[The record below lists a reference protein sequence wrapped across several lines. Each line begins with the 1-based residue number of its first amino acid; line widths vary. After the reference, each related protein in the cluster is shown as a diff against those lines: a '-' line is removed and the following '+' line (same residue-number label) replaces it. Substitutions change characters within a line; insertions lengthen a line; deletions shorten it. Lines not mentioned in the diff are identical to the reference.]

1 MTTEIKIVQPEV
13 VLRRA
18 MASDMDVLEAMWVS
32 TRGEDALRV
41 RDDEGDAG
49 IEGRIKFLMAN
60 RHGSPFEHN
69 YFQFFVKAP
78 IAVFREHHRHRIGWC
93 LAPETEVWCETIS
106 PGCGRTIRK
115 RPIEWLYRNWHEGV
129 TDVNGR
135 TRLLPSCREFTVRT
149 LDESTGHFILS
160 KVVDI
165 YRNGVKPVLR
175 MTTERGESIR
185 ASADHA
191 IWTPEGWAK
200 IGDLTVGELVGRNSK
215 VSTVSGRQV
224 PPSLRRG
231 IGVWTSMQRAASIK
245 PVDVCYSCGELFDAD
260 DLILDHVVPVVI
272 DLQRALDPNN
282 LAPMCDPC
290 HRAKTDT
297 EQALA
302 SRGQTAGVGWTKI
315 ASIEPD
321 GEVETY
327 DIELEG
333 PNRGFVANGLVV
345 HNSYNE
351 ESGRYSVMKPE
362 FYIPPPERPL
372 VQTGKPGAY
381 VMSPGTYEQHEH
393 LSRTMVDQFQ
403 EAYDQYKVLLANG
416 ITREVAR
423 GVLPVYLMTSMVASC
438 NARSMMAF
446 LSLRTDEPESTFPSK
461 PMWEID
467 RLVAR
472 VYEQALAEHMPI
484 TYKAFNDAGRVS
496 P

>member
-78 IAVFREHHRHRIGWC
+78 IAVFREHHRHRIGW
-93 LAPETEVWCETIS
+93 
-106 PGCGRTIRK
+106 
-115 RPIEWLYRNWHEGV
+115 
-129 TDVNGR
+129 
-135 TRLLPSCREFTVRT
+135 
-149 LDESTGHFILS
+149 
-160 KVVDI
+160 
-165 YRNGVKPVLR
+165 
-175 MTTERGESIR
+175 
-185 ASADHA
+185 
-191 IWTPEGWAK
+191 
-200 IGDLTVGELVGRNSK
+200 
-215 VSTVSGRQV
+215 
-224 PPSLRRG
+224 
-231 IGVWTSMQRAASIK
+231 
-245 PVDVCYSCGELFDAD
+245 
-260 DLILDHVVPVVI
+260 
-272 DLQRALDPNN
+272 
-282 LAPMCDPC
+282 
-290 HRAKTDT
+290 
-297 EQALA
+297 
-302 SRGQTAGVGWTKI
+302 
-315 ASIEPD
+315 
-321 GEVETY
+321 
-327 DIELEG
+327 
-333 PNRGFVANGLVV
+333 
-345 HNSYNE
+345 SYNE